1 MRRTGGEKAVAESPA
16 LGYSNLMSPLRLF
29 KRWIASEH
37 QHLGSPLPH
46 IPISHLPEPKC
57 CSPWCLQIVSW
68 RKIHNVRTGFL
79 SWVHSL
85 TVAVGKRKKKK
96 EKKIHSKN
104 KSAEDACV
112 QFVLQFE
119 WFSAVRSF
127 ELLTSPLMGISL
139 LFFHSHSCFAFL
151 ENWATMYLHKKAL
164 A

>member
-96 EKKIHSKN
+96 EKKYTVKTR
-104 KSAEDACV
+104 
-112 QFVLQFE
+112 VLRMLVSSLCYSLNDFQLLGVSSF
-119 WFSAVRSF
+119 WHLPWWGSVFFSF
-127 ELLTSPLMGISL
+127 ILTLVLP
-139 LFFHSHSCFAFL
+139 FL
-151 ENWATMYLHKKAL
+151 KTGQQCIYTRRH
-164 A
+164 